1 MASIARPA
9 KRFASTLAGDFYG
22 FTATALNGEEVK
34 FSKYK
39 GKVVLIENTAS
50 LWGTTVRDFNQVLK
64 YNYKREKIVNGWST
78 VY

>member
-1 MASIARPA
+1 MASIARPV

-34 FSKYK
+34 FAKYK

-50 LWGTTVRDFNQVLK
+50 L
-64 YNYKREKIVNGWST
+64 
-78 VY
+78 